1 MRYKQTIFLS
11 PMPLILEPPNYNDS
25 LSLPSPS
32 YSSVLANGEQTLD
45 YTPRSQTG
53 RSPSTGVFIKESREF
68 SVVLDG
74 QAVDATIP
82 VFGRS
87 AVISGTVLCHDP
99 PGNIRE
105 IVLKVYLISLQTLFD
120 PFPSY
125 LIGEGQIR

>member
-53 RSPSTGVFIKESREF
+53 QSPSTGVFIKESKEF

-87 AVISGTVLCHDP
+87 AVISGTVLCHGP
-99 PGNIRE
+99 PDNIRE
-105 IVLKVYLISLQTLFD
+105 IVLKVYLIGL
-120 PFPSY
+120 
-125 LIGEGQIR
+125 